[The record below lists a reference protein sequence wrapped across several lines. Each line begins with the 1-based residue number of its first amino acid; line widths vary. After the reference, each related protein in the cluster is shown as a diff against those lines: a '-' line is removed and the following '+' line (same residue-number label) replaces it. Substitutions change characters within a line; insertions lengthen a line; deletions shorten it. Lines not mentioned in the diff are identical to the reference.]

1 MRFFVRKLAQLV
13 VVLLLVTFFSYL
25 MLELLPGDTAERL
38 CTSGGGA
45 EECVIQKRAELN
57 LDDPLPVR
65 YVRWL
70 GGAVTGDLGS
80 SARNA
85 QPVTDALGER
95 MPVTLSLLLYSQF
108 IALVIALPLA
118 FAAARRAGGA
128 LDRSSSAT
136 LFMLLAVPNFVMAML
151 LIWIF
156 PVTLNIGNASGYTP
170 VTPLDIGN
178 PLSDPIGF
186 IPDLLTSIPQF
197 LGSLPAN
204 FFSLLIPAVCLAVA
218 EMAVYMRLL
227 RTDLISTLQEDYIAM
242 ARAKGMPP
250 RRVLLGHAFKPSTF
264 SLITIIGL
272 NFGRLI
278 GGTIILEVIF
288 GLNGLGGYTYAAIQ
302 GQDYI
307 AVQGAVLLIAIFYVM
322 INFIVDLLYAALDPR
337 IRHARALA

>member
-1 MRFFVRKLAQLV
+1 MRFFTRKLAQLV
-13 VVLLLVTFFSYL
+13 VVLLLVTFLSYL

-38 CTSGGGA
+38 CAGGGT
-45 EECVIQKRAELN
+45 EECVVQKRAELHLN
-57 LDDPLPVR
+57 DPLPVR

-85 QPVTDALGER
+85 QPVSEALTER
-95 MPVTLSLLLYSQF
+95 MPVTVSLLIYSQF
-108 IALVIALPLA
+108 LALIVAVPLA
-118 FAAARRAGGA
+118 FLAARRAGGT

-136 LFMLLAVPNFVMAML
+136 LFMLLAIPNFVMAMV

-156 PVTLNIGNASGYTP
+156 PVTLRIGNASGYTP
-170 VTPLDIGN
+170 IQW
-178 PLSDPIGF
+178 SDPSTI
-186 IPDLLTSIPQF
+186 S
-197 LGSLPAN
+197 AN
-204 FFSLLIPAVCLAVA
+204 FFSLLIPSICLAVA

-227 RTDLISTLQEDYIAM
+227 RTDLIATLQEDYIAM

-264 SLITIIGL
+264 SLVTVIGL

-307 AVQGAVLLIAIFYVM
+307 AVQGAVLLIAIFYVL

>member
-1 MRFFVRKLAQLV
+1 MRFVIRKLAQLV
-13 VVLLLVTFFSYL
+13 VVLLLVTFLSYL
-25 MLELLPGDTAERL
+25 MLELLPGDTATRL
-38 CTSGGGA
+38 CAGA
-45 EECVIQKRAELN
+45 GTEECVAQKRAELN
-57 LDDPLPVR
+57 LSDPLPVR

-85 QPVTDALGER
+85 QPVSEALTER
-95 MPVTLSLLLYSQF
+95 LPVTIELLLYSQL
-108 IALVIALPLA
+108 IALVIAVPLA
-118 FAAARRAGGA
+118 FAAARRAGGV
-128 LDRSSSAT
+128 LDRTSSAT
-136 LFMLLAVPNFVMAML
+136 LFMLLAIPNFVMAMV

-156 PVTLNIGNASGYTP
+156 PVTLKIGNASGYTSI
-170 VTPLDIGN
+170 V
-178 PLSDPIGF
+178 LSDPS
-186 IPDLLTSIPQF
+186 TW
-197 LGSLPAN
+197 PAN
-204 FFSLLIPAVCLAVA
+204 FFSLLIPSICLAVA

-227 RTDLISTLQEDYIAM
+227 RTDLIATLQEDYIAM

-264 SLITIIGL
+264 SLITVIGL

-278 GGTIILEVIF
+278 GGTIIIEVIF

-307 AVQGAVLLIAIFYVM
+307 AVQGAVLVIACFYVF
-322 INFIVDLLYAALDPR
+322 INFVVDMLYAALDPR

>member
-1 MRFFVRKLAQLV
+1 MRFVLRKTGQLV
-13 VVLLLVTFFSYL
+13 IVLLLVTFFSYL
-25 MLELLPGDTAERL
+25 MLELLPGDTATRL
-38 CTSGGGA
+38 CAGSGT
-45 EECVIQKRAELN
+45 EECVEQKRAEFN

-70 GGAVTGDLGS
+70 GDALTGDLGS

-85 QPVTDALGER
+85 QPVSEALTER
-95 MPVTLSLLLYSQF
+95 MPVTLSLLVYSQLL
-108 IALVIALPLA
+108 ALLVAVPLA
-118 FAAARRAGGA
+118 FVAARRAGGV

-136 LFMLLAVPNFVMAML
+136 LFMLLAIPNFVMAMV

-156 PVTLNIGNASGYTP
+156 PVTLGIGNASGYEQ
-170 VTPLDIGN
+170 LDWNVAPSN
-178 PLSDPIGF
+178 PLTF
-186 IPDLLTSIPQF
+186 IPNVIAALPSF
-197 LGSLPAN
+197 LASVPAN
-204 FFSLLIPAVCLAVA
+204 FFSLLIPSICLAVA

-227 RTDLISTLQEDYIAM
+227 RTDLISTLGEDYIAM

-264 SLITIIGL
+264 SLVTVIGL

-307 AVQGAVLLIAIFYVM
+307 AVQGAVLLIACFYVL